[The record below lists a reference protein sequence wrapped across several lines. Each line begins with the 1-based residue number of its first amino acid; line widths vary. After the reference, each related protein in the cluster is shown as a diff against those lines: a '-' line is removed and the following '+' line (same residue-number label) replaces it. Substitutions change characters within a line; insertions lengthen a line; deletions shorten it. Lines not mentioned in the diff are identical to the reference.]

1 MKKIFVIALSVFA
14 FLVNTCTGWAAYY
27 DEGNNGD
34 SWETAYIIKTSADLK
49 LMSDRVS
56 VREDVGK
63 YYKLDADIDAICSD
77 DTYWFSIGVGNT
89 YGDIFRGHFD
99 GQNHTINIGSHSG
112 LFGTINNDSDDT
124 EAAIKNL
131 KVIGTVGSNGYKEEY
146 KNYVGE
152 EGVSIVERLE
162 SGIIENCSFTGSI
175 SGDTSIGGIVKNMIG
190 GTILACTVNA
200 TISST
205 GYAGGIAAYM
215 EGGGIQT
222 CTVEGTIASDSNTG
236 GIVGYMEGGTIVGC
250 TVKATMGMTNTSSS
264 VGGIIGRARHSYFE
278 GSDSITLTNNEWPSQ
293 YREVGAESHVATD
306 DGTISLPTFSNND
319 DYDLINTGETW
330 ENAYVLNN
338 VNDFVLMLVRMDA
351 KGGTN
356 DEDGDYFKLSADIE
370 LNTDELYYHNIDV
383 TADIGDNLVF
393 RAHFDGQNH
402 TITIS
407 GSKPLFAAIETE
419 EGTIALRNL
428 NIKSSGT
435 NGIEGASLAKELK
448 SGIIENCNFNG
459 QIISLPTQ
467 GPALAGG
474 LFESMS
480 GGTVRNCTIN
490 GTIRSSTSNLGGVT
504 ASEIDSTAA
513 YAGGIVGKMTGGTV
527 DGCTINSEIN
537 ATSYSGGIAGYI
549 SGGYIR
555 NCKILGTLKSENNNN
570 GYNASAGYNDGVP
583 AANFSGNVTSN
594 EGTTTDNTGTT
605 YINQIT
611 WNKHRYQIYNET
623 LTWEQA
629 KTRCEELGGHLVTI
643 TSTQE
648 QERVQYLLENAQT
661 DYSSYWI
668 GAKTNNSGFWE
679 WVTNEVFEK
688 QYQNFA
694 QGQPDGSGNYLEI
707 AVNGEWY
714 NAGNTSHGFICE
726 IEESQDK
733 IETAPVATD
742 FENWRKNPSAW
753 LQKEEGMPSG
763 ALPSPINTLH
773 LSLNPPKDKIEIA
786 SIPAKYDLRE
796 KITLPDVKV
805 QGNYQTCW
813 AFASI
818 GAREIDYL
826 THKMTSLG
834 ENPDLSE
841 LHLAWFLYN
850 DARFGYTEDVRLSNG
865 GILEQGGDANK
876 AVSFLGKTEIAP
888 INETELPYSEV
899 LKVDTEN
906 ADNTVKTL
914 LNGKETGS
922 FDKAKII
929 LIDAPKISDI
939 KQEYTNDTDNINKIK
954 KAIIDHGAV
963 YFRYCVDKNGYNS
976 EKEWQFYST
985 KDNIAA
991 QHAALLVGWDDDYP
1005 VENFKEDMRPKNK
1018 GAWLVRT
1025 SINTNPIGDKYG
1037 CFWMSYE
1044 QAATNTG
1051 IVDLRV
1057 FVVSED
1063 NTSSLNQAGNTG
1075 ENTNITYSWSA
1086 NIFYSR
1092 RNESLIRVAFNTTDN
1107 NAHYNIFV
1115 NNFGKIQPTD
1125 PGKTENC
1132 IASGDIPYA
1141 GYHTVDLPTPV
1152 NLYNGDYY
1160 SIILEL
1166 TPSSGSSY
1174 KYPTAAA
1181 ANIENYANIT
1191 VNQGENFFAAGSPVP
1206 SVWQDGKTIEGGP
1219 FNACIQAFTVERITD
1234 ETAPSI
1240 TTESL
1245 PNAYIGE
1252 DYKFQLEASG
1262 TETIE
1267 WRANIPEGFALSKE
1281 GLLTGKAVTAGSYE
1295 IKITAFNDVGMTDKT
1310 FTLSVSNEA
1319 LGNSGGGC
1327 NMGISVLCCVFAVV
1341 YINMKRR

>member
-14 FLVNTCTGWAAYY
+14 FLVNACTGWAAYY
-27 DEGNNGD
+27 DEGNDGN
-34 SWETAYIIKTSADLK
+34 SWETAYVINSWEDLT
-49 LMSDRVS
+49 LMRDRVNNGS
-56 VREDVGK
+56 DAKGK
-63 YYKLDADIDAICSD
+63 YYKLNSDIDITIN
-77 DTYWFSIGVGNT
+77 TYWRSIGLGAYEFT
-89 YGDIFRGHFD
+89 GHFN
-99 GQNHTINIGSHSG
+99 GQNHTINMNVDVTMYYG
-112 LFGTINNDSDDT
+112 LFYSIATSNDEIAVKDLNITGTLKITSND
-124 EAAIKNL
+124 
-131 KVIGTVGSNGYKEEY
+131 
-146 KNYVGE
+146 
-152 EGVSIVERLE
+152 VSVSPLATRLH
-162 SGIIENCSFTGSI
+162 SGIIENCTFKGTLEVDNNDLI
-175 SGDTSIGGIVKNMIG
+175 DDYDTIGTNSLLGGLVNHITG
-190 GTILACTVNA
+190 GTIRQCTVNA
-200 TISST
+200 KIN
-205 GYAGGIAAYM
+205 
-215 EGGGIQT
+215 
-222 CTVEGTIASDSNTG
+222 ASNVKYTG
-236 GIVGYMEGGTIVGC
+236 GIVGGAFGSREKRIEDCTVEDGTEITTSGVAGGIVGF
-250 TVKATMGMTNTSSS
+250 AE
-264 VGGIIGRARHSYFE
+264 HSYSG
-278 GSDSITLTNNEWPSQ
+278 GSDSVTLAENVCPSQ
-293 YREVGAESHVATD
+293 YREVGREAHLATN
-306 DGTISLPTFSNND
+306 DGTVSVPTFSNND

-338 VNDFVLMLVRMDA
+338 VNDFVLMLVRMDQN
-351 KGGTN
+351 GGKN
-356 DEDGDYFKLSADIE
+356 AEDGYYFRLSADIE
-370 LNTDELYYHNIDV
+370 LNTDELSYHQVIRSDDNAISERGGY
-383 TADIGDNLVF
+383 IGDNLVF

-490 GTIRSSTSNLGGVT
+490 GTIRSSTSNFGGVT

-555 NCKILGTLKSENNNN
+555 NCKILGTLKSESNNN

-594 EGTTTDNTGTT
+594 EGTTTDNTTT

-623 LTWEQA
+623 VTWEQA

-726 IEESQDK
+726 FEETQDK

-818 GAREIDYL
+818 GAMEIDYL

-841 LHLAWFLYN
+841 LHVAWFLYN

-1191 VNQGENFFAAGSPVP
+1191 VNEGENFFAAGSPVP
-1206 SVWQDGKTIEGGP
+1206 SVWQDGKTVEGGP

-1295 IKITAFNDVGMTDKT
+1295 MKITAFNDVGMTDKT
-1310 FTLSVSNEA
+1310 FTLSVSNES
-1319 LGNSGGGC
+1319 LGGSGGGC
-1327 NMGISVLCCVFAVV
+1327 NIGISVLCCVFAVV

>member
-14 FLVNTCTGWAAYY
+14 FLVNACTGWAAYY

-34 SWETAYIIKTSADLK
+34 SWETAYVINSSEDLT
-49 LMSDRVS
+49 LMRDRVNNGS
-56 VREDVGK
+56 DARGK
-63 YYKLDADIDAICSD
+63 YYKLNSD
-77 DTYWFSIGVGNT
+77 VTISSDKYWAGIGNSGFT
-89 YGDIFRGHFD
+89 GHFD
-99 GQNHTINIGSHSG
+99 GQKHTINVN
-112 LFGTINNDSDDT
+112 INAD
-124 EAAIKNL
+124 
-131 KVIGTVGSNGYKEEY
+131 TVGGIFWEITTSNDEIAVKDLNITGTLKGTTIHMGALTW
-146 KNYVGE
+146 K
-152 EGVSIVERLE
+152 LT
-162 SGIIENCSFTGSI
+162 SGIIENCTFRGTLENNQP
-175 SGDTSIGGIVKNMIG
+175 IGGLVGWMMG
-190 GTILACTVNA
+190 GTIRKCTVNA
-200 TISST
+200 KIN
-205 GYAGGIAAYM
+205 
-215 EGGGIQT
+215 
-222 CTVEGTIASDSNTG
+222 VSNNDEAG
-236 GIVGYMEGGTIVGC
+236 GIVGTTYVSNERRIEDCTIEDGTEITTSGVAGGIVGNSSNSSNLILSGN
-250 TVKATMGMTNTSSS
+250 KWPSKYQEIGNASSS
-264 VGGIIGRARHSYFE
+264 SESTTQAQEQAQESNSIGNNGHTGTHS
-278 GSDSITLTNNEWPSQ
+278 
-293 YREVGAESHVATD
+293 AE
-306 DGTISLPTFSNND
+306 
-319 DYDLINTGETW
+319 DYDVINTGETW
-330 ENAYVLNN
+330 EDAYVLNN
-338 VNDFVLMLVRMDA
+338 ASDFKLMLVRMDEN
-351 KGGTN
+351 GGN
-356 DEDGDYFKLSADIE
+356 NAEDGYYFKINSDIE
-370 LNTDELYYHNIDV
+370 LNTDELSYHIGSD
-383 TADIGDNLVF
+383 DIGDNLVF

-435 NGIEGASLAKELK
+435 NGIEGASLAKELR

-490 GTIRSSTSNLGGVT
+490 GTIRSSTSNFGGVT

-513 YAGGIVGKMTGGTV
+513 YAGGIVGRMTGGTV

-594 EGTTTDNTGTT
+594 EGTTTDNTTT

-623 LTWEQA
+623 VTWEQA

-726 IEESQDK
+726 FEETQDK

-786 SIPAKYDLRE
+786 SIPARYDLRE

-818 GAREIDYL
+818 GAMEIDYL

-914 LNGKETGS
+914 LNGKEMGS

-929 LIDAPKISDI
+929 LIDAPQISDI
-939 KQEYTNDTDNINKIK
+939 KQEYTNDIDNINKIK
-954 KAIIDHGAV
+954 KAIMDHGAV

-1181 ANIENYANIT
+1181 ANIENYANIS
-1191 VNQGENFFAAGSPVP
+1191 VNEGANFFAAGSPVP

-1281 GLLTGKAVTAGSYE
+1281 GLLTGKAVTTGSYE
-1295 IKITAFNDVGMTDKT
+1295 MKITAFNDVGMTDKT
-1310 FTLSVSNEA
+1310 FTLSVSNES

>member
-14 FLVNTCTGWAAYY
+14 FLVNACTGWAAYY
-27 DEGNNGD
+27 DEGNDGD
-34 SWETAYIIKTSADLK
+34 SWETAYVINSSEDLT
-49 LMSDRVS
+49 LMFDRLSD
-56 VREDVGK
+56 EKGK
-63 YYKLDADIDAICSD
+63 YYKLNSDISD
-77 DTYWFSIGVGNT
+77 WRGSRIGSFT
-89 YGDIFRGHFD
+89 GHFD
-99 GQNHTINIGSHSG
+99 GQNHTINMNVNT
-112 LFGTINNDSDDT
+112 TIAHGIFDEITTSND
-124 EAAIKNL
+124 EIAVKNL
-131 KVIGTVGSNGYKEEY
+131 HITGILKSGNGIHM
-146 KNYVGE
+146 GA
-152 EGVSIVERLE
+152 IAWALR
-162 SGIIENCSFTGSI
+162 SGIIENCTFRGTLENTEGTG
-175 SGDTSIGGIVKNMIG
+175 GLVGWMTG
-190 GTILACTVNA
+190 GTIRKCTVNA
-200 TISST
+200 KINTSSNT
-205 GYAGGIAAYM
+205 AGGIVDTTYGSN
-215 EGGGIQT
+215 ERRIED
-222 CTVEGTIASDSNTG
+222 CTVEDETEITTSGFAG
-236 GIVGYMEGGTIVGC
+236 GIVGKNLDSNYLILSGNKWPSKYQETG
-250 TVKATMGMTNTSSS
+250 SSS
-264 VGGIIGRARHSYFE
+264 SSSESTNQAQEQAQESNSIGTQDGHTGTHSTE
-278 GSDSITLTNNEWPSQ
+278 
-293 YREVGAESHVATD
+293 
-306 DGTISLPTFSNND
+306 
-319 DYDLINTGETW
+319 DYDVINTGETW
-330 ENAYVLNN
+330 EDAYALNN
-338 VNDFVLMLVRMDA
+338 ASDFKLMLARMDEN
-351 KGGTN
+351 GGKN
-356 DEDGDYFKLSADIE
+356 EEDGYYFKINSDIE
-370 LNTDELYYHNIDV
+370 LNTDELSYHQVIRSDDNAISERGGY
-383 TADIGDNLVF
+383 IGDNLVF

-490 GTIRSSTSNLGGVT
+490 GTIRSSTSNFGGVT

-513 YAGGIVGKMTGGTV
+513 YAGGIVGRMTGGTV

-594 EGTTTDNTGTT
+594 EGTTTDNTTT

-623 LTWEQA
+623 VTWEQA

-726 IEESQDK
+726 FEESQDK

-742 FENWRKNPSAW
+742 FENWRKNPSIW

-818 GAREIDYL
+818 GAMEIDYL

-1063 NTSSLNQAGNTG
+1063 NTSSLNQDGNTG

-1295 IKITAFNDVGMTDKT
+1295 MKITAFNDVGMTDKT
-1310 FTLSVSNEA
+1310 FTLSVSNES